1 MENNFTNHIKND
13 IYLSRNDIKTL
24 EKYDIDYI
32 SFNSMK
38 ELLFHLEDISLNSYV
53 DDDFID
59 LLTKLSEYN
68 YYFNTNK

>member
-1 MENNFTNHIKND
+1 MENNFTNHIKSD
-13 IYLSRNDIKTL
+13 IYLSKNDIKTL

-32 SFNSMK
+32 NFNNMK
-38 ELLFHLEDISLNSYV
+38 ELLFHLEEISLNNYV
-53 DDDFID
+53 DDDFLE